1 MNNEFKFKV
10 GDFVRPITAS
20 KKSRIWEV
28 QKNISMEDNSKMVS
42 ALVGKTIVVTKV
54 EVQCKSFAYNKT
66 QIKYF
71 DQDDLVLANKIS
83 SK

>member
-1 MNNEFKFKV
+1 MNTEFKFKI
-10 GDFVRPITAS
+10 GDFVRPMTSS
-20 KKSRIWEV
+20 KKSRVWEV
-28 QKNISMEDNSKMVS
+28 IKIISPEESSKMVS
-42 ALVGKTIVVTKV
+42 SLVGKPMVVTKI